1 MKETGDKESAK
12 LEQKVKAD
20 LPKQS
25 SSKVRASVPPPTM
38 RRDDIAKRTHM
49 PSIPLLQVGV

>member
-38 RRDDIAKRTHM
+38 RRDDIAKRTHT
-49 PSIPLLQVGV
+49 PSILLL